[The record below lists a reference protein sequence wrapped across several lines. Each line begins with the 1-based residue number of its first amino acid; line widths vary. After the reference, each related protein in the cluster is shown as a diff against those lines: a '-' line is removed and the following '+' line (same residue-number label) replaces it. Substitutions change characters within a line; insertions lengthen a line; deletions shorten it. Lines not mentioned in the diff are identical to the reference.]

1 VAVTFIAVIM
11 VLIVLYTRMTKRI
24 VAQGRGTRLL

>member
-1 VAVTFIAVIM
+1 VIM